1 LFFSQVKAEKMMVQ
15 QSNDNGCRLR
25 SGLNLAGFL
34 ARSTVNGPG
43 TRSVVWVQGCPLH
56 CRDCFN
62 TASWSFSPNRQ
73 VSPGQLADRV
83 LGIDGIDGVTFSGGE
98 PFAQAGLL
106 ALLGKRLQAE
116 GLTVITYTGFP
127 AYHIFRKQ
135 RPSWNALLA
144 VTDLLIAGPY
154 VASLPSVSPFAGS
167 GNQQVISLTGAIPA
181 RAGTSQA
188 SAMMVEYTISS
199 DGSLTTTG
207 FPDQQCVQQL
217 AARCRG
223 D

>member
-1 LFFSQVKAEKMMVQ
+1 MVQ
-15 QSNDNGCRLR
+15 QSNDHGCRLR

-43 TRSVVWVQGCPLH
+43 IRSVVWVQGCPLH

-62 TASWSFSPNRQ
+62 TASWSFSSNRQ
-73 VSPGQLADRV
+73 VSPGELADCI
-83 LGIDGIDGVTFSGGE
+83 LEMDGIDGVTFSGGE
-98 PFAQAGLL
+98 PFTQAGPL

-116 GLTVITYTGFP
+116 GLTVLTYTGFP
-127 AYHIFRKQ
+127 ASYIFRKQ
-135 RPSWNALLA
+135 RPSWKALLA

-154 VASLPSVSPFAGS
+154 VAGLPSVSSFAGS
-167 GNQQVISLTGAIPA
+167 GNQQVISLTGAISAPASISPA
-181 RAGTSQA
+181 RATI
-188 SAMMVEYTISS
+188 VEYTISP

-207 FPDQQCVQQL
+207 FPDPRCVQQL

>member
-1 LFFSQVKAEKMMVQ
+1 MVQ
-15 QSNDNGCRLR
+15 QSNDHGCRLR

-62 TASWSFSPNRQ
+62 TASWSFSPNHQ
-73 VSPGQLADRV
+73 VSPGELADRI
-83 LGIDGIDGVTFSGGE
+83 LGIEGIDGVTFSGGE
-98 PFAQAGLL
+98 PFAQAGPLS
-106 ALLGKRLQAE
+106 LLGKRLQAE
-116 GLTVITYTGFP
+116 GLTVLTYTGFS
-127 AYHIFRKQ
+127 ASHIFRKQ
-135 RPSWNALLA
+135 RPSWNALLS

-154 VASLPSVSPFAGS
+154 AAGLPAVSPFAGS
-167 GNQQVISLTGAIPA
+167 GNQQVISLTDAIPA
-181 RAGTSQA
+181 RAGA
-188 SAMMVEYTISS
+188 SLAPAIVVEYTISPN
-199 DGSLTTTG
+199 GNLTTTG
-207 FPDQQCVQQL
+207 FPDLRSMQQL